1 MLREWLPLT
10 SSGYPSTQT
19 GPAPLTPYLKYS
31 VSASLISLPLSSDFL
46 LSYLLFL
53 FTLFHPSHFS
63 PSISLV
69 HPSFHFPSAIHHSL
83 VLFFPFPLSLFPSSP
98 PVLPLPPPFL
108 AACFAWSFH
117 LVVAYCWLHICCGVN
132 FTSVSG
138 WQERLI
144 TPRSPSPWLWA
155 YLMNK
160 YINK

>member
-83 VLFFPFPLSLFPSSP
+83 VLFFSLPPFPFPLFPSCSPSPTPISRSLFCLKFP
-98 PVLPLPPPFL
+98 PCGCVLLT
-108 AACFAWSFH
+108 SH
-117 LVVAYCWLHICCGVN
+117 LLWCELHICEWMTG
-132 FTSVSG
+132 
-138 WQERLI
+138 
-144 TPRSPSPWLWA
+144 
-155 YLMNK
+155 K
-160 YINK
+160 INNPAFPFSLTVGLSNE